1 MQMDLPIGNTPLIPL
16 QETPARILGKLET
29 LNLTGSAKDR
39 PAAAMLE
46 DIPGPEW
53 SVAEATSG
61 NMGIALAALCAR
73 RGIPCRIFMPAD
85 ASRERMQLIRF
96 FGAEVTL
103 TPASAGM
110 AGACRSA
117 EEWCLDDPKR
127 FYVNQ
132 FRNPSNSS
140 AHYRTTGPEIW
151 TQTQGRIHVFL
162 AGVGTGGTVT
172 GAGRFLKEQDP
183 SIEIFAVAPAPGAAI
198 PGIGAGFPP
207 PLLARD
213 LLSGWLEVSEQ
224 DASAGARELA
234 RTHGILVGPSA
245 GAAYRA
251 AMTLARRPDY
261 QGKTLVAILPD
272 TGHRYLSTGLF
283 DPK

>member
-1 MQMDLPIGNTPLIPL
+1 MDLPIGNTPLIPL
-16 QETPARILGKLET
+16 RETPARILGKMEA

-39 PAAAMLE
+39 PAASMLE
-46 DIPGPEW
+46 DLPGPEW

-73 RGIPCRIFMPAD
+73 RSIPCRIFMPSD
-85 ASRERMQLIRF
+85 ASRERMQLIRSY
-96 FGAEVTL
+96 GAEVVL
-103 TPASAGM
+103 TPAAESV
-110 AGACRSA
+110 AGACRRA
-117 EEWCLDDPKR
+117 EEWCRQDQKR

-151 TQTQGRIHVFL
+151 AQTQGHIHVFL

-172 GAGRFLKEQDP
+172 GAGRFLKERDP
-183 SIEIFAVAPAPGAAI
+183 SVEIFAVAPASGANI
-198 PGIGAGFPP
+198 PGIGAGFSP
-207 PLLARD
+207 PLLDRE

-224 DASAGARELA
+224 DAADGARRLA
-234 RTHGILVGPSA
+234 RTQGILAGPSA
-245 GAAYRA
+245 GAAYHA

-283 DPK
+283 DQK